1 MSKKYNFN
9 TKKEKIEFLNKK
21 NLLGKNS
28 ILKYNEEFLFL
39 ERNGEVETIKIKT
52 PIEEKDF
59 KIENAFIID
68 NVVQIKNNF
77 VKPYFYNNDIENLNK
92 EEIENIRKK
101 IIDIMKNQIL
111 YYYSED
117 IDKIK
122 ELEDNKY
129 LIRLNNIN
137 IDNYYIK
144 EYEDENGL
152 SKKYD
157 FVYLCLF

>member
-1 MSKKYNFN
+1 MKN
-9 TKKEKIEFLNKK
+9 TNLIQKRKKIEFLNKK

-39 ERNGEVETIKIKT
+39 ERNGEIETIKIKT

-59 KIENAFIID
+59 KIENH
-68 NVVQIKNNF
+68 F
-77 VKPYFYNNDIENLNK
+77 VKPYFYNNDIENLN
-92 EEIENIRKK
+92 EEEVENIRKK
-101 IIDIMKNQIL
+101 IIDIIKNQIL

-117 IDKIK
+117 IEKIK
-122 ELEDNKY
+122 ELENNKY

-144 EYEDENGL
+144 ECEDENGL